1 VELQDRLPELKSQ
14 GLSIVAVSY
23 DPVETLA
30 KFAADRKIMYPLLS
44 DRGSAIIR
52 RYNLLNASVERDS
65 RSYGVPHPGTFML
78 DARRRVTSR
87 FFEERYQERNTAA
100 SIVVRQGGAAAGPIV
115 TARNQHLTMTASAS
129 DTQVAPGSR
138 ITLAFDVT
146 PARNIHVYAP
156 GDHTYQVIAVHI
168 DPQPA
173 LLPHNATYPPSE
185 TYYFAPLNE
194 TVAVYQKPFRL
205 TRDVTIAATR
215 EAQQAL
221 RELKTLTVS
230 GKLEY
235 QACDDKV
242 CFRPIAIPFALEL
255 QIKALVRPP
264 QNH

>member
-1 VELQDRLPELKSQ
+1 MELQDRLPELRSQ
-14 GLSIVAVSY
+14 GLTVVAVSY

-30 KFAADRKIMYPLLS
+30 KFASERKINYPLLS

-52 RYNLLNASVERDS
+52 QYNLLNESVERES
-65 RSYGVPHPGTFML
+65 RAYGVPHPGTFML
-78 DARRRVTSR
+78 DASRRVTSR

-100 SIVVRQGGAAAGPIV
+100 SIVVRQGSAATGPTV
-115 TARNQHLTMTASAS
+115 TTRNQHLTVTASAS
-129 DTQVAPGSR
+129 DAQVAPGSR

-156 GDHTYQVIAVHI
+156 GDHSYQVIAAHI
-168 DPQPA
+168 EPQPVLMLHDA
-173 LLPHNATYPPSE
+173 RYPPSE
-185 TYYFAPLNE
+185 TYHFAPLKE
-194 TVAVYQKPFRL
+194 TVAVYQQPFRL

-221 RELKTLTVS
+221 RELKTLKVS

-242 CFRPIAIPFALEL
+242 CFRPTAIPFALEL
-255 QIKALVRPP
+255 HVKPLDRPA
-264 QNH
+264 QNP

>member
-1 VELQDRLPELKSQ
+1 MELQDRLAELKSQ
-14 GLSIVAVSY
+14 GLTVVAVSY

-30 KFAADRKIMYPLLS
+30 KFAADRKITYPLLS

-52 RYNLLNASVERDS
+52 RYNLLNDSVERES
-65 RSYGVPHPGTFML
+65 RAFGVPHPGTFML
-78 DARRRVTSR
+78 DASRRVTSR
-87 FFEERYQERNTAA
+87 FFEERYQERSTAA

-115 TARNQHLTMTASAS
+115 TARNQHLTVIASAS
-129 DTQVAPGSR
+129 DPQVAPGSR
-138 ITLAFDVT
+138 ITLAFDIT

-156 GDHTYQVIAVHI
+156 GDHTYQVIAAHI
-168 DPQPA
+168 DPQPV
-173 LLPHNATYPPSE
+173 LLAHDATYPPSE
-185 TYYFAPLNE
+185 TYHFEPLNE

-230 GKLEY
+230 GRLEY

-255 QIKALVRPP
+255 QVKALDRPA

>member
-1 VELQDRLPELKSQ
+1 MELQDRLPELKSQ
-14 GLSIVAVSY
+14 GLTVVAVSY

-30 KFAADRKIMYPLLS
+30 KFAGDRKITYPLLS
-44 DRGSAIIR
+44 DRGSTIIR
-52 RYNLLNASVERDS
+52 RYNLLNNSVERDS
-65 RSYGVPHPGTFML
+65 RAFGVPHPGTFML
-78 DARRRVTSR
+78 DARRRVTSK
-87 FFEERYQERNTAA
+87 FFEQQYQERNTAA

-115 TARNQHLTMTASAS
+115 TARNQHLAMTASAS
-129 DTQVAPGSR
+129 DTQVSPGSR
-138 ITLAFDVT
+138 ITLAFDIA

-156 GDHTYQVIAVHI
+156 GDHSYQVIAAHI
-168 DPQPA
+168 DPQPV
-173 LLPHNATYPPSE
+173 LLAHNATYPPSE

-221 RELKTLTVS
+221 RALKTLTVS

-242 CFRPIAIPFALEL
+242 CFRPMAIPFELEL
-255 QIKALVRPP
+255 QVKALDRPA
-264 QNH
+264 QNP

>member
-1 VELQDRLPELKSQ
+1 VELQGRLADLASQ
-14 GLSIVAVSY
+14 GLSVVAVSY

-30 KFAADRKIMYPLLS
+30 KFAADRTITYPLLS
-44 DRGSAIIR
+44 DPGSAIIR

-78 DARRRVTSR
+78 DARRRVTSK
-87 FFEERYQERNTAA
+87 FFEERYQERSTAA

-115 TARNQHLTMTASAS
+115 TARSQHLTVTASAS
-129 DTQVAPGSR
+129 DEQVAPGAR

-173 LLPHNATYPPSE
+173 LLAHNAIYPPSE

-255 QIKALVRPP
+255 QMKALVRPP